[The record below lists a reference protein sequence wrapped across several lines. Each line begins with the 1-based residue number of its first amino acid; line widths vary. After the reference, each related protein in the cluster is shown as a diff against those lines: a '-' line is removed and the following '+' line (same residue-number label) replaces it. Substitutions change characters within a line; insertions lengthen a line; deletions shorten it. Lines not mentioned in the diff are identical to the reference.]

1 MASMFPCGK
10 DLERALFTCR
20 VCLPLRNIID
30 DSHSNCYKKR
40 MSPKQILAIRK
51 ALGMTQSQL
60 ADRIAA
66 HRVSVARWETGR
78 NGPKGAY
85 LKALNELAAKIK
97 TKR

>member
-1 MASMFPCGK
+1 
-10 DLERALFTCR
+10 
-20 VCLPLRNIID
+20 
-30 DSHSNCYKKR
+30 
-40 MSPKQILAIRK
+40 
-51 ALGMTQSQL
+51 MTQSQL

-78 NGPKGAY
+78 NEPKGAY

>member
-1 MASMFPCGK
+1 MASMFQCDK
-10 DLERALFTCR
+10 DLECSFICR
-20 VCLPLRNIID
+20 VGLPLRNIID

-40 MSPKQILAIRK
+40 MLPKQILAIRK

-78 NGPKGAY
+78 NEPKGAY
-85 LKALNELAAKIK
+85 LKALNELATKIK

>member
-1 MASMFPCGK
+1 
-10 DLERALFTCR
+10 
-20 VCLPLRNIID
+20 VCLPLRKIID
-30 DSHSNCYKKR
+30 DSDSNCYKKR
-40 MSPKQILAIRK
+40 MSPKQIAIRK

-78 NGPKGAY
+78 NEPKGAY